1 LLSFEAKPAR
11 RAVEDK
17 EKDKAATAY
26 DVTVD
31 SVGMSWEPAGPLFE
45 RYTVDLTGRID
56 RRWVAAYTRL
66 SATAEYS
73 RFRLEPGASNVS
85 FTTRSTDGPVQ
96 VMGVIKKLEALVQ
109 SVNRAA
115 NNEVV
120 SERDTH
126 SKEAQLEE
134 TAVRRFSNTLVAKLG
149 LSRGAGNR

>member
-1 LLSFEAKPAR
+1 
-11 RAVEDK
+11 VEDK
-17 EKDKAATAY
+17 EKDKAAY

-31 SVGMSWEPAGPLFE
+31 SVGMTWEPAGPLFE

-120 SERDTH
+120 SERETH
-126 SKEAQLEE
+126 SKVAAQLEE

-149 LSRGAGNR
+149 LSRSSGTGNR